1 MIELLDKLNNS
12 EKKELSDREKIQK
25 ISAIIHHAE
34 TKLRNKFPILN
45 KQNLLGTLILFV
57 SCVGFSLNTYLY
69 IQGIMPAWMCFILNA
84 FCTSFLHELE
94 HDLIHQLYSKFIKLI
109 LKN

>member
-45 KQNLLGTLILFV
+45 KQNLLVLHHKFA
-57 SCVGFSLNTYLY
+57 LY
-69 IQGIMPAWMCFILNA
+69 FQR
-84 FCTSFLHELE
+84 
-94 HDLIHQLYSKFIKLI
+94 I
-109 LKN
+109 LKYNFLLSHKIHIY